1 MQDDSNPYL
10 KRGKLAMKKV
20 TSSESIRRK
29 IVISGEDL
37 RLLEILGEGIHKH
50 ILQCFQS

>member
-37 RLLEILGEGIHKH
+37 RLLEILGEGIHKD